1 MTRALA
7 RLEQTVGSTEP
18 DWNFLYERQKNEAD
32 GTIGLALGERI
43 KVVMR
48 TRALTV
54 MVTLL
59 KKHTRGLIVKSMMGT
74 K

>member
-7 RLEQTVGSTEP
+7 RLEQKVGSTEP

-43 KVVMR
+43 EVVMR